1 MDIITNIIGSLKVFR
16 DKPIQTLSDFTILV
30 FIVIIFIISI
40 FGFFVY
46 CLWNNLITCN
56 IMSISMLTI
65 SIVIYLYEL
74 LRFFSITKKR
84 LPPPAKEASDN
95 AAKAEEKTKEVIG
108 VSDGFRNFIT
118 NVNPEKICGVI
129 LFTVSYIL
137 SITASASSFSPGRDL
152 DIKPFSIVKTIF
164 IYILTIC
171 SIIFINFAVG
181 REITN
186 KTIPHFLIKVLT
198 YVLLMFIALSCTDD
212 NIFKISNILNL
223 ISSSITLFI
232 VIIILIY
239 MFTKIKFPAA
249 NKNVSLLLDI
259 LQLK

>member
-84 LPPPAKEASDN
+84 APPVVKKVSED
-95 AAKAEEKTKEVIG
+95 AAKVEEKLKEVTE

-164 IYILTIC
+164 IYIL
-171 SIIFINFAVG
+171 FI
-181 REITN
+181 
-186 KTIPHFLIKVLT
+186 
-198 YVLLMFIALSCTDD
+198 Y
-212 NIFKISNILNL
+212 
-223 ISSSITLFI
+223 
-232 VIIILIY
+232 
-239 MFTKIKFPAA
+239 
-249 NKNVSLLLDI
+249 SLLI
-259 LQLK
+259 FVFFQFRSLKKSDEKFSSLAPITIIKSALFFSSLKDTNEPPYFCIAEK

>member
-1 MDIITNIIGSLKVFR
+1 
-16 DKPIQTLSDFTILV
+16 
-30 FIVIIFIISI
+30 
-40 FGFFVY
+40 
-46 CLWNNLITCN
+46 
-56 IMSISMLTI
+56 MLTI

-74 LRFFSITKKR
+74 LRFFSIIKKNVSTR
-84 LPPPAKEASDN
+84 ITAIGKQ
-95 AAKAEEKTKEVIG
+95 AEKLEGNVINYIG
-108 VSDGFRNFIT
+108 VSKGFRNFIR
-118 NVNPEKICGVI
+118 NVNPAKICGVI

-198 YVLLMFIALSCTDD
+198 YVLLMFIAFSCTDD

-223 ISSSITLFI
+223 ISSSIMLFI

-239 MFTKIKFPAA
+239 MFTIEFPTVNENVKI
-249 NKNVSLLLDI
+249 VLDT
-259 LQLK
+259 LEFDLT